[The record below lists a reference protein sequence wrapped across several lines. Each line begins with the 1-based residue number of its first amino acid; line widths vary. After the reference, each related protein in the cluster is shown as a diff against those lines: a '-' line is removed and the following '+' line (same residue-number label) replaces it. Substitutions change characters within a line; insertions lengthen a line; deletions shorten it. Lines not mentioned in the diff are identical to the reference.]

1 MCLKEVLNIISSR
14 CNDTQHYDT
23 HQNDTQHDGLEYN
36 IQNHT
41 KGYDL
46 CSMVLLCVSHFVII
60 ILSAIM
66 LCVVFF
72 IVMLIVVVLSFDA
85 YNINKKAFLP

>member
-1 MCLKEVLNIISSR
+1 MVLNIVSSR
-14 CNDTQHYDT
+14 CNDTRHYDT
-23 HQNDTQHDGLEYN
+23 HQNDTQRDGLEYKN
-36 IQNHT
+36 QNRT

-46 CSMVLLCVSHFVII
+46 CSMVLMCVSHSVIF

-66 LCVVFF
+66 LRVVFF